1 MYQSTPRTAATKVL
15 ADQRPHLPWPYT
27 GGWTVAPPSGL
38 RRYHAA
44 RGPYQA
50 TEVGRGASG
59 LGQGSAGEQI
69 ARTGVVAA
77 GTIMSGLAVSAAGA
91 SAASVAAGG
100 AASTVF
106 MASSLAVPVIGAVVA
121 GVVLALTL
129 LFNRKGPKQRV
140 ATTEIVN
147 KVEPLLQENLA
158 GYMAGPRTV
167 SSQAQALENFKA
179 GWAYVVEYCDTP
191 AMGNPGQACVRDR
204 QPGGQWDWKSYYYD
218 PIANDMGVIPDPEEG
233 SVVTRNADG
242 TVTVTPP
249 AGTALGLPAAV
260 AGIPASL
267 LIAGAAIVAAM
278 TMGGKR

>member
-1 MYQSTPRTAATKVL
+1 MHQSTPRTAATKVL

-44 RGPYQA
+44 RGPHQA
-50 TEVGRGASG
+50 SENGRGAGVRG
-59 LGQGSAGEQI
+59 LGQGSPAE
-69 ARTGVVAA
+69 AALKTGVMTAGAIATGVAA
-77 GTIMSGLAVSAAGA
+77 TGGIWGA
-91 SAASVAAGG
+91 SAALAIPLIG
-100 AASTVF
+100 AA
-106 MASSLAVPVIGAVVA
+106 VA

>member
-1 MYQSTPRTAATKVL
+1 MYHSAPRTAAHEVL
-15 ADQRPHLPWPYT
+15 ADRRPSTWPQA
-27 GGWTVAPPSGL
+27 GGRALAPVHDP
-38 RRYHAA
+38 RRNYVG
-44 RGPYQA
+44 RGPHQA

-59 LGQGSAGEQI
+59 LGQGSAEEQI

-100 AASTVF
+100 AASTAF

-129 LFNRKGPKQRV
+129 LFNRKGPKQKV
-140 ATTEIVN
+140 ATTSIVN
-147 KVEPLLQENLA
+147 KVEPLLQENLR

-191 AMGNPGQACVRDR
+191 VMGAPGQACVQDR
-204 QPGGQWDWKSYYYD
+204 QRGGQWPWAEYYYD
-218 PIANDMGVIPDPEEG
+218 PIANDPGVMPDPQPGETL
-233 SVVTRNADG
+233 VRNADG
-242 TVTVTPP
+242 TGTIVTSPS
-249 AGTALGLPAAV
+249 TAMDLAAAA
-260 AGIPASL
+260 AGIPAPL
-267 LIAGAAIVAAM
+267 LIGLAAIALAL

>member
-1 MYQSTPRTAATKVL
+1 M
-15 ADQRPHLPWPYT
+15 
-27 GGWTVAPPSGL
+27 APPSGL

-59 LGQGSAGEQI
+59 LGQGSAEEQI
-69 ARTGVVAA
+69 AKTGVVAA
-77 GTIMSGLAVSAAGA
+77 GTIMSGVAMATHAGV
-91 SAASVAAGG
+91 VAGT
-100 AASTVF
+100 STATGF

-204 QPGGQWDWKSYYYD
+204 QPGGQWDWRSYYYD

-260 AGIPASL
+260 AGIPTSL